1 MVVRRATA
9 LLFAVLASNSIAAS
23 FDCTKARNFAEKEI
37 CRDGYLSGVDNILSG
52 RYKAALN
59 ATDQQD
65 ELRRS
70 QRDWIV
76 IRDQCTTQKCL
87 DQTLSARIKALDDF
101 SSAEVEKKLEYVQQQ
116 HVAKSQAE
124 ETDRAQRKHE
134 AYIAD
139 EQAYQQRRQA
149 AQQQADYSQSKS
161 QPTTST
167 APTYQPSAYQTNQE
181 PQRTGG
187 LVTQK
192 ETFWQQ
198 IGSVAWKC
206 ALIVAILSSCWAVKL
221 HRQEKATI
229 YNDYT
234 DAAITN
240 LLPVTGL
247 LIGLV
252 CGWLGMPHQV
262 YQIAVVTGVLLAV
275 FYAIYASV
283 KTNQGGVNIVLTIVA
298 KLTLVSVFYIVV
310 GLLMLSFF
318 GKARRK
324 GESLTQAEARQRREA
339 RLARVQI
346 VAASAGYSFFTA
358 WLCRRAGFTS
368 LSECLE
374 FDPAPRSA

>member
-1 MVVRRATA
+1 MVVHRATA
-9 LLFAVLASNSIAAS
+9 LLFSVLASSSIAAS

-65 ELRRS
+65 ELRQS

-76 IRDQCTTQKCL
+76 TRDQCTTQKCL
-87 DQTLSARIKALDDF
+87 DQVLSARIKALDDF
-101 SSAEVEKKLEYVQQQ
+101 KSAEIGKKLEFEQQQ
-116 HVAKSQAE
+116 QVAKSQAE
-124 ETDRAQRKHE
+124 EADRAQRKHE

-149 AQQQADYSQSKS
+149 AQQQAVYSQPKS
-161 QPTTST
+161 QSTVST
-167 APTYQPSAYQTNQE
+167 APTYQSSAYQTTQQS
-181 PQRTGG
+181 QRPGS

-206 ALIVAILSSCWAVKL
+206 ALIVAILSSCLAVIR
-221 HRQEKATI
+221 HRREEATI

-240 LLPVTGL
+240 LLPVIGL
-247 LIGLV
+247 LIGFF
-252 CGWLGMPHQV
+252 CGWLGMPHQI
-262 YQIAVVTGVLLAV
+262 YQIAVAAGMLLAV

-283 KTNQGGVNIVLTIVA
+283 RTNQGGVNIVLTIIA
-298 KLTLVSVFYIVV
+298 KLTLISVFYIVM

-339 RLARVQI
+339 RLTRVQI

-358 WLCRRAGFTS
+358 WLCRRAEFTP

-374 FDPAPRSA
+374 FDPTPRSA